1 MLSDPHFEARRSIV
15 DVPHPEFPNLK
26 MQDVFPRMSV
36 TQGSVR
42 WPGPPLGAH
51 NDEVY
56 GGWLGLSAREIAAL
70 KEGGVI

>member
-1 MLSDPHFEARRSIV
+1 
-15 DVPHPEFPNLK
+15 
-26 MQDVFPRMSV
+26 MSA

-56 GGWLGLSAREIAAL
+56 GTLLGLDSATRAQLARDGI
-70 KEGGVI
+70 I